1 VPKEVGE
8 RDTMGLTVDEMH
20 LSPNARRAAE
30 LVLAEHPDV
39 IFTSGRRDAMGQ
51 ARAMAVNT
59 IRYGV
64 DWLGQTY
71 RNQEMVQQLKIWMAR
86 NPERTSS
93 EKLMALGF
101 YDTLIAQQAG
111 QLAQFPH
118 CRGDAFDIQCPRF
131 ESGQIDEQAVL
142 RIQHT
147 IETLPVELG
156 LQLILTREGSLRI
169 IHAQFAHTVEPVS
182 I

>member
-1 VPKEVGE
+1 
-8 RDTMGLTVDEMH
+8 MSLTIAEMA

-30 LVLAEHPDV
+30 LVLAAHPSV
-39 IFTSGRRDAMGQ
+39 AFTSGRRDVMGQ
-51 ARAMAVNT
+51 ARAMAENT

-71 RNQEMVQQLKIWMAR
+71 KNQEMVRGLEDWMA
-86 NPERTSS
+86 NHLEQSTSA
-93 EKLMALGF
+93 KLVSQGF
-101 YDTLIAQQAG
+101 YDTLLSRQAG

-131 ESGQIDEQAVL
+131 ASGQIDERTTQEIK
-142 RIQHT
+142 RT
-147 IETLPVELG
+147 IEQLPVELG

-169 IHAQFAHTVEPVS
+169 IHAQFQHNVEV
-182 I
+182 